1 MPKKAG
7 GRGAAAEADL
17 SLDEVLTYIARDE
30 YFTRNFQLD
39 KPVNLVGEGAF
50 AFVLAGVH
58 NLTRTP
64 IVIKVVSFSRPR
76 NSPPSSL
83 FRDLLLLLFLFYASF
98 KSANLFANLRLAE
111 ATY

>member
-7 GRGAAAEADL
+7 GRGVAAEVDL
-17 SLDEVLTYIARDE
+17 SLDEVLAYIASDE

-58 NLTRTP
+58 TLTRTP
-64 IVIKVVSFSRPR
+64 IVIKVVSFPRPR
-76 NSPPSSL
+76 HCPTS
-83 FRDLLLLLFLFYASF
+83 
-98 KSANLFANLRLAE
+98 
-111 ATY
+111 